1 MAMKP
6 KRLKPQTAAD
16 GVDTWFGGYLRTQ
29 RQRRGL
35 SLIDMSDLL
44 DLPLERVMDL
54 EEGVN
59 QGITLRELKAYAQA
73 FEVSASELKQ
83 LCLGMGLASVK

>member
-1 MAMKP
+1 MKP
-6 KRLKPQTAAD
+6 KRLKHTTPAD

-44 DLPLERVMDL
+44 DLPLERIMDL
-54 EEGVN
+54 EDGVN
-59 QGITLRELKAYAQA
+59 QGITMKELKAYAQA
-73 FEVSASELKQ
+73 FEIHPGELKQ
-83 LCLGMGLASVK
+83 LCLGMGLAQVK